1 MSTLSAPPARSQTCC
16 SAASWTATPA
26 CGSFLCHA
34 SGTVPYLAKRLTYA
48 STVNPKLT
56 PRVLQ
61 NLLGSLRRLYYETAM
76 SANPST

>member
-1 MSTLSAPPARSQTCC
+1 M
-16 SAASWTATPA
+16 
-26 CGSFLCHA
+26 
-34 SGTVPYLAKRLTYA
+34 PYLAKRLTYA